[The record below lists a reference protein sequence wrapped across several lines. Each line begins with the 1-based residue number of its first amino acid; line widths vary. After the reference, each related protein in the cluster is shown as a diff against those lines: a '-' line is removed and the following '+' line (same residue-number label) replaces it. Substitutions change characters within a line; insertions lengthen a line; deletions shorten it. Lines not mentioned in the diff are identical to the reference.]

1 MTTWILILTLIR
13 YSAVSV
19 AQVPGFENQEA
30 CLRAASAWLEEA
42 RKPSS
47 GGGLFN
53 SSALCVKD
61 R

>member
-1 MTTWILILTLIR
+1 MTTWILVLTLLR
-13 YSAVSV
+13 YSAVSIEH
-19 AQVPGFENQEA
+19 VPGFANQEA
-30 CLRAASAWLEEA
+30 CLHAGEAWLAEA